1 MINLQTV
8 LLAETLETLS
18 PERRAEIESAI
29 RAAVRADRFDRFAA
43 GARASVRRHMARQAR
58 QAAS

>member
-18 PERRAEIESAI
+18 PERRAEIDAAI

-43 GARASVRRHMARQAR
+43 GARASVRRYMAEQVRR
-58 QAAS
+58 PLS